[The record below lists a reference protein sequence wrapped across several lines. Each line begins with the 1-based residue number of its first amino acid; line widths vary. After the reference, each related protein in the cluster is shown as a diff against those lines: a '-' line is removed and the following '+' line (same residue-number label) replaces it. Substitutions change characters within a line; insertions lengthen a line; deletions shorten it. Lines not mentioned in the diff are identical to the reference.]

1 MVFKK
6 NRYDAVVVGAGPNG
20 LSAAINLSRM
30 LNSVLLVEGAPTI
43 GGGMRSAQV
52 TQTGYLSDIC
62 SATHPLAVASP
73 FFRTLRLE
81 DHGVQWI
88 QPDIPLAHPF
98 EDGSALYLHRS
109 IDLTREA
116 LGKDG
121 KAYQGLMMPF
131 VENAANLISDILSP
145 LHVPRHP
152 MLMARFALSA
162 LRSLTS
168 LAQMKFSE
176 ARTRALMAGLAAHA
190 MIPLH
195 KPATAAFGIVLATLA
210 HAVGWP
216 VVSGGSQKLADAL
229 VHCFLG
235 QGGEILTGKT
245 ISSMS
250 ELPPADYY
258 FFDVTPRQLLNISG
272 LGLSGRYRSRLGQF
286 RYGPG
291 VFKIDWA
298 LREPIPWRAEACK
311 KAGTV
316 HLGNSLEEINTSIVQ
331 AVSGNMPSLP
341 YLIVGQPSLIDPSR
355 APVGRHVAWAYCHV
369 PSGSTENISDQ
380 IEKRIERYAPG
391 FREIILG
398 RSHLTASAME
408 AYNPNYVGGDISG
421 GSSDWRQLFT
431 RPVAA
436 LNPYQT
442 SKHNIFLCSSSTPP
456 GGGVHGLCGYFATS
470 SIGRSGILR

>member
-1 MVFKK
+1 
-6 NRYDAVVVGAGPNG
+6 
-20 LSAAINLSRM
+20 
-30 LNSVLLVEGAPTI
+30 
-43 GGGMRSAQV
+43 
-52 TQTGYLSDIC
+52 
-62 SATHPLAVASP
+62 
-73 FFRTLRLE
+73 
-81 DHGVQWI
+81 
-88 QPDIPLAHPF
+88 
-98 EDGSALYLHRS
+98 
-109 IDLTREA
+109 
-116 LGKDG
+116 
-121 KAYQGLMMPF
+121 
-131 VENAANLISDILSP
+131 
-145 LHVPRHP
+145 
-152 MLMARFALSA
+152 
-162 LRSLTS
+162 
-168 LAQMKFSE
+168 
-176 ARTRALMAGLAAHA
+176 
-190 MIPLH
+190 
-195 KPATAAFGIVLATLA
+195 
-210 HAVGWP
+210 
-216 VVSGGSQKLADAL
+216 

-431 RPVAA
+431 RPLAA